1 MAFMVLSIAM
11 LNTHAEVLQNRSL
24 KDSISFTVGF
34 KTYDPD
40 YFNKVIREEQVEA
53 ISGNAISYQGSQW
66 RLEIITGEN
75 LAEKGIRDMIF
86 ELVCTQGSIANASV
100 AVNIN
105 FDDWSKD
112 NFVMV
117 PAALYNGNRY
127 PWRRIRYSPK
137 LMDPR
142 DIGPDKGIILS
153 DVPRLNRGRG
163 PSRVQLRSG
172 AMTTPSFSFWDPA
185 KKQGFILLTEQATRF
200 GDNGI
205 FIEENKRRDKAV
217 VSVVA
222 PVVREFHKY
231 FITDSQFPSDD
242 PPATFSQGDTIRFR
256 LKMFVFDSPRL
267 QGLYDRFA
275 RVCKDLTG
283 KADYNNVLPLS
294 EAFRVQQQKFN
305 SDNWVEEHGYYS
317 VGMRNMFLQDWQIG
331 WTGGMISTYPLLF
344 AGNEVSE
351 KNVIRN
357 FDWLFPDG
365 LSPSGFFWDSG
376 EHGTKWYGGDIRKP
390 HTKNWHLVRKSGDGL
405 FFILQQLGLMKLKGI
420 TIKQSWD
427 EGTKG
432 VADAF
437 VKLWEENAQL
447 GQFVDSNSGEIQVGG
462 STSGG
467 IVPAALVLA
476 YRRYGDRKYLE
487 TAIQIADHY
496 YTNYTVKGL
505 TCGGPGD
512 AMQNFDSESSY
523 ALIEGYFCVYEET
536 GDKKWLQAA
545 EEAAKQ
551 FSTWVMSYN
560 YKFPEASTQGKLGI
574 KAIGAVFANTQNTH
588 GSPGICTHSGIALL
602 RLYRATMDQFYLEL
616 LNDITHAIPQCL
628 SHPANKIEGMQDGW
642 MGERIN
648 TTDWLEGIGELMYG
662 STWSETSLM
671 LTYTQ
676 IPGLYVIPD
685 KSEFICFDNLEARLL
700 KETRNKLVLEVKN
713 PTQVDAR
720 IRILSENSNRLHQP
734 LGYNYLFKGREEFI
748 AAGKTRQLTFER

>member
-1 MAFMVLSIAM
+1 MKKRMAFIALSIAM

-34 KTYDPD
+34 KTYRPD
-40 YFNKVIREEQVEA
+40 YFNKVIREEHMEA
-53 ISGNAISYQGSQW
+53 ISGNAMSYQGSEW
-66 RLEIITGEN
+66 RLEVITGEN
-75 LAEKGIRDMIF
+75 LIEKGIRDMIF
-86 ELVCTQGSIANASV
+86 ELVCTKGSIANASV
-100 AVNIN
+100 AVNVN
-105 FDDWSKD
+105 FDGWSKD

-185 KKQGFILLTEQATRF
+185 KKKGFILLTEQATRF

-205 FIEENKRRDKAV
+205 FIEENKRRDRAT
-217 VSVVA
+217 VSIVA

-242 PPATFSQGDTIRFR
+242 LPATFSQGDTIRFR

-275 RVCKDLTG
+275 QVRKDLTG
-283 KADYNNVLPLS
+283 KADHNNVLPLS

-305 SDNWVEEHGYYS
+305 NDNWVEEHGYYS

-344 AGNEVSE
+344 AGNKVSE

-357 FDWLFPDG
+357 FDWLFPNG

-405 FFILQQLGLMKLKGI
+405 FFILQQLELMKLKGI
-420 TIKQSWD
+420 AVKQSWD

-432 VADAF
+432 VAA
-437 VKLWEENAQL
+437 
-447 GQFVDSNSGEIQVGG
+447 GVG
-462 STSGG
+462 
-467 IVPAALVLA
+467 
-476 YRRYGDRKYLE
+476 
-487 TAIQIADHY
+487 HY
-496 YTNYTVKGL
+496 VG
-505 TCGGPGD
+505 
-512 AMQNFDSESSY
+512 
-523 ALIEGYFCVYEET
+523 
-536 GDKKWLQAA
+536 
-545 EEAAKQ
+545 
-551 FSTWVMSYN
+551 
-560 YKFPEASTQGKLGI
+560 
-574 KAIGAVFANTQNTH
+574 AIGAVGCGGGF
-588 GSPGICTHSGIALL
+588 
-602 RLYRATMDQFYLEL
+602 DQL
-616 LNDITHAIPQCL
+616 
-628 SHPANKIEGMQDGW
+628 
-642 MGERIN
+642 
-648 TTDWLEGIGELMYG
+648 
-662 STWSETSLM
+662 
-671 LTYTQ
+671 
-676 IPGLYVIPD
+676 
-685 KSEFICFDNLEARLL
+685 
-700 KETRNKLVLEVKN
+700 
-713 PTQVDAR
+713 
-720 IRILSENSNRLHQP
+720 
-734 LGYNYLFKGREEFI
+734 
-748 AAGKTRQLTFER
+748 AG